1 MKLIEIPLPLD
12 IDPGATMPEIKA
24 DEHDLE
30 VTFYLLDT
38 DGRGKLKF
46 KSVLQ
51 FTFGYPN
58 EEAIEGHRYYELG
71 LLPFQFVEV
80 QDSEII
86 KNIIKANRV
95 HPYHKD
101 ELFKEWR
108 HFVFPFHD
116 TTLEVIAKF
125 YEFEQPTMPEYNFY
139 KTMMPETRKADYF
152 LGCLGGSVFIDFCTS
167 IENEVYL
174 KRISFDGYGCCEL
187 QNFDNKLDQIDSEK
201 FIQEISKEFINQDI
215 LGWLV
220 QKLIKINA
228 IHIWKDALDE
238 YNLIENRKDT

>member
-1 MKLIEIPLPLD
+1 
-12 IDPGATMPEIKA
+12 MPEIKA
-24 DEHDLE
+24 DENDLE
-30 VTFYLLDT
+30 ITFYLLESDR
-38 DGRGKLKF
+38 RGKLKF

-58 EEAIEGHRYYELG
+58 EEAIEGHRYYALG
-71 LLPFQFVEV
+71 LLPFKFVEV

-95 HPYHKD
+95 HQYHKD

-125 YEFEQPTMPEYNFY
+125 YEFEQPINPEFKFY
-139 KTMMPETRKADYF
+139 KTTMSETRKADYF

-167 IENEVYL
+167 IENEIYL

-187 QNFDNKLDQIDSEK
+187 QNFDNKLDKIDSEK
-201 FIQEISKEFINQDI
+201 FIQEVSKEFINQDI
-215 LGWLV
+215 IEWLV
-220 QKLIKINA
+220 KKLIKINV
-228 IHIWKDALDE
+228 IQIWKDALEE
-238 YNLIENRKDT
+238 YKLIESKKYT

>member
-1 MKLIEIPLPLD
+1 MELNELHIPFD

-24 DEHDLE
+24 DENDLE
-30 VTFYLLDT
+30 ITFYLLESDR
-38 DGRGKLKF
+38 RGKLKF

-71 LLPFQFVEV
+71 LLPFKFVEV

-95 HPYHKD
+95 HQYHKD

-125 YEFEQPTMPEYNFY
+125 YEFEQPINPEFKFY
-139 KTMMPETRKADYF
+139 KTTMSETRKADYF

-167 IENEVYL
+167 IENEIYL

-187 QNFDNKLDQIDSEK
+187 QNFNNKLDKIDSEK
-201 FIQEISKEFINQDI
+201 FIQEVSKEFINQDI
-215 LGWLV
+215 IEWLV
-220 QKLIKINA
+220 KKLIKINV
-228 IHIWKDALDE
+228 IQIWKDALEE
-238 YNLIENRKDT
+238 YNLIESKKYT

>member
-1 MKLIEIPLPLD
+1 MKLKEIPVPLD

-30 VTFYLLDT
+30 VTFYLLYSDE
-38 DGRGKLKF
+38 RGKLKF

-58 EEAIEGHRYYELG
+58 EEAIKGHRYYEFG
-71 LLPFQFVEV
+71 LLPFKFVEV

-86 KNIIKANRV
+86 KNIVKANRV
-95 HPYHKD
+95 HHYHKD
-101 ELFKEWR
+101 ELFKEWK

-116 TTLEVIAKF
+116 TTLEVIAKS
-125 YEFEQPTMPEYNFY
+125 YEFELPVKPEFNFY
-139 KTMMPETRKADYF
+139 KTTMPETRKADYF

-167 IENEVYL
+167 DNNEIYL

-187 QNFDNKLDQIDSEK
+187 QNFENKLDQIDSEK
-201 FIQEISKEFINQDI
+201 FIQEISREFINQEI
-215 LGWLV
+215 MGWLV
-220 QKLIKINA
+220 TKLIKINA
-228 IHIWKDALDE
+228 TQIWKEALE
-238 YNLIENRKDT
+238 VYKFI

>member
-1 MKLIEIPLPLD
+1 MNLKEIPVPLD

-30 VTFYLLDT
+30 VTFYLLDS

-58 EEAIEGHRYYELG
+58 EEAIEGHRYYEFG
-71 LLPFQFVEV
+71 LFPFKFVEV

-95 HPYHKD
+95 HQYHKD

-116 TTLEVIAKF
+116 TTLEVIAKS
-125 YEFEQPTMPEYNFY
+125 YEFEQSIKPEFSFF
-139 KTMMPETRKADYF
+139 KTTMPETRKADYF
-152 LGCLGGSVFIDFCTS
+152 LGCLGCLSPLNIETS
-167 IENEVYL
+167 
-174 KRISFDGYGCCEL
+174 L
-187 QNFDNKLDQIDSEK
+187 QI
-201 FIQEISKEFINQDI
+201 
-215 LGWLV
+215 
-220 QKLIKINA
+220 IKQ
-228 IHIWKDALDE
+228 
-238 YNLIENRKDT
+238 